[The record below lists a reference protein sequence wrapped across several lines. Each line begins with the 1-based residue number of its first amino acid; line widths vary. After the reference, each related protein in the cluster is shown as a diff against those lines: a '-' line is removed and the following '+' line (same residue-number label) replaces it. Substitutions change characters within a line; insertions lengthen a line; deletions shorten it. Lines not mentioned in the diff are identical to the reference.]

1 MIDTGEIQE
10 ATQILRVS
18 FEGIEIMMK
27 ILGGGIHTA
36 KDIGKF
42 FGKLMEMERLSGR
55 TSVKDLLKTGGDLQV
70 FQFDTNDM
78 AQVKKLANQY
88 KLRYALLPDINKEDG
103 KSEILFHSDAV
114 PRVNQI
120 IANMKGGRIKSVQDY
135 LDNGEE
141 KELKDTYGIE
151 KQEKEMPNGEI
162 APKEQPISAFGFRAV
177 GTYLAE
183 SPGISIG
190 EISNDLDMPWKEV
203 EPVIKHM
210 EKLGILEVNESGRTA
225 FKMEKGEFSEYAK
238 SGNWQKIEDVELM
251 PQPEKRAA
259 ASGRTAGQMS
269 EMNNRQNRVLQHSKN
284 EVRDDPN
291 VHQIF
296 IARSLAIEETD
307 TRIYL
312 DSIAPDPAEEIELCR
327 FRLQEGARLRYIYEN
342 FADCITEFDTIH
354 LVNVPWA
361 SPDKPSLHPI
371 ILKQFAV
378 EILKKRDKDAL
389 DSSFAI
395 NTLANKGIMTE
406 DAVRMYIGTRIGNET
421 GEGNEGLYYGL
432 MEILKTRSSDSPI
445 QKRMEGTQRQV
456 VLL

>member
-151 KQEKEMPNGEI
+151 KQGKEMPNGEI

-307 TRIYL
+307 TRFLSRIPFRRDEYL
-312 DSIAPDPAEEIELCR
+312 WIDKNEISHISDEKRTIFAGLRGDKEYSIVNKDGRVIAKRTGDQLYNQSYDPVLKETRNMLHSKKEEKR
-327 FRLQEGARLRYIYEN
+327 RYSTVSY
-342 FADCITEFDTIH
+342 A
-354 LVNVPWA
+354 
-361 SPDKPSLHPI
+361 
-371 ILKQFAV
+371 
-378 EILKKRDKDAL
+378 KR
-389 DSSFAI
+389 
-395 NTLANKGIMTE
+395 GG
-406 DAVRMYIGTRIGNET
+406 R
-421 GEGNEGLYYGL
+421 
-432 MEILKTRSSDSPI
+432 
-445 QKRMEGTQRQV
+445 
-456 VLL
+456 